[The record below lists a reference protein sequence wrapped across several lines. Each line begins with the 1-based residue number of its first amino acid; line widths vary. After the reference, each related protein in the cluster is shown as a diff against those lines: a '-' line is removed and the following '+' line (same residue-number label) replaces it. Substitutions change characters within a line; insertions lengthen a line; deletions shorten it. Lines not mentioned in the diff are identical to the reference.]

1 MHEGRPASVRLLD
14 GEFLEITVLA
24 RLSVNDVLTLAAHH
38 CRITQPDARFF
49 GLAFVDDNDHYH
61 WLQPGKN
68 LLDYDFPSDKAVIQL
83 SHNVRFFV
91 DSILSVESPS
101 TIEVF
106 FLEAH
111 QQLRKGHLD
120 LANNEYVRVGGLL
133 LQIYRGDFVED
144 SSLMSD
150 LRSLLPFPPRLLRH
164 YGVTQNAFE
173 EQVLTEYKTLRGVQR
188 GSAIISVMEIVEKCL
203 KYGSRLYRVTESGGS
218 SCLLSINS
226 RGIQVFENAD
236 TFRPKEN
243 FLWSHLDNLYY
254 KDNVFSVEVRDPR
267 IRQITDFNVLTGD
280 DDLAQAV
287 SDPTTQVSI
296 SRRCQSIPA
305 GVCVHTFVCES
316 GALCGTIWT
325 TAISQHQFFLDQK
338 EREKPQEDLSAVC
351 AVLSVFFPRSEK

>member
-49 GLAFVDDNDHYH
+49 GLAFVDD
-61 WLQPGKN
+61 K
-68 LLDYDFPSDKAVIQL
+68 
-83 SHNVRFFV
+83 FFV